1 MDIAFYLG
9 LGLVILTFVIGLAVA
24 KPYTADNFQ
33 RVANIQRKLCIS
45 YVVGFGAMA
54 LGGTIILGDAWW
66 AWVVIGISGMMGFG
80 AFLEAMKTLPNA
92 PKDMQQD

>member
-33 RVANIQRKLCIS
+33 QAASVQRKLCVS
-45 YVVGFGAMA
+45 YVAGFGAMA
-54 LGGTIILGDAWW
+54 FGGTIILGDAWW

-80 AFLEAMKTLPNA
+80 AFLEAMKTFPNA
-92 PKDMQQD
+92 PKDLQED

>member
-33 RVANIQRKLCIS
+33 QAAVSKENSACH
-45 YVVGFGAMA
+45 M
-54 LGGTIILGDAWW
+54 
-66 AWVVIGISGMMGFG
+66 
-80 AFLEAMKTLPNA
+80 
-92 PKDMQQD
+92 